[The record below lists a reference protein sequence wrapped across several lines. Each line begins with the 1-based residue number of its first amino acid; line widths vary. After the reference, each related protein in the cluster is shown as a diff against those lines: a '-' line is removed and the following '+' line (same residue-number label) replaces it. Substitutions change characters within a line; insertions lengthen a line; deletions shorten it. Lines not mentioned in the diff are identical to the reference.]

1 MDEKALE
8 SGTVL
13 KRLSGHRETRGT
25 YGASADGLG
34 RGENPNGIRSERNGR
49 RGQGMDKELQTAP
62 ADSEGSLETEHG
74 DNSSPDTR
82 KPGRRQKKR
91 EEPPDPLT
99 LVCRTVRHFFPGLNA
114 SLNALP
120 DPRDDKRCV
129 YSQSHLIWLGLL
141 MFLEHLGSRR
151 QIRNE
156 RGTDAFLENFAVLCG
171 GPDVGTVADPDTLA
185 YYAELL
191 DPDPLE
197 ELRADMLRRLIR
209 MKILDQYRIENC
221 IPVAVDGTQLFTFDY
236 EPWEACCHRK
246 VGKNGETQYF
256 SYALDAKVVTPNGM
270 ALTIATEMLTN
281 EGHDEFDKQD
291 CELKAFPRIA
301 SRIKAAFPRTPF
313 VFLLDGLYASQN
325 VIRLIED
332 NGWRYIIT
340 FKEGSMPERYAES
353 ETLRKLQRRNRLISE
368 KDGVSQTFSWTKG
381 LPVAEFTPDVIYC
394 EETEGGT
401 DECKRFVWLTD
412 FNVNCANVVN
422 LSNNG
427 GRLRWKIENEGFRV
441 QKKNGYEMEHAY
453 SRHENG
459 MRIMY
464 ILLTIAHMI
473 SQLVAKGSL
482 LRSLVKTFGSAKNF
496 ARRLAESIR
505 YVRLDA
511 DMIATPCQIRF
522 SGVPAP
528 P

>member
-1 MDEKALE
+1 
-8 SGTVL
+8 
-13 KRLSGHRETRGT
+13 
-25 YGASADGLG
+25 
-34 RGENPNGIRSERNGR
+34 
-49 RGQGMDKELQTAP
+49 MDKELQTTP

-74 DNSSPDTR
+74 DNPSPDTR

-99 LVCRTVRHFFPGLNA
+99 LVCRTVKHFFPDLNA
-114 SLNALP
+114 ALNALP
-120 DPRDDKRCV
+120 DPRIEKRCV

-141 MFLEHLGSRR
+141 IFLEHLGSRR
-151 QIRNE
+151 QMRLE
-156 RGTDAFLENFAVLCG
+156 RGTDVFVENFAILCG
-171 GPDVGTVADPDTLA
+171 SPALKSVADPDTLA
-185 YYAELL
+185 YYAEQS
-191 DPDPLE
+191 DPE
-197 ELRADMLRRLIR
+197 AMEGVRAEMFRRLVR
-209 MKILDQYRIENC
+209 MKALDSFRIEEY
-221 IPVAVDGTQLFTFDY
+221 IPVAVDGTQLFTFDHR
-236 EPWEACCHRK
+236 PWDACCHRK
-246 VGKNGETQYF
+246 LKNGEIQYF
-256 SYALDAKVVTPNGM
+256 TYALDAKVVTPNGM

-301 SRIKAAFPRTPF
+301 ARIKAAFPRTPF

-325 VIRLIED
+325 VIRLIER

-353 ETLRKLQRRNRLISE
+353 ETLRKLQLDNRLISK
-368 KDGVSQTFSWTKG
+368 KDRVRQNFSWTRG
-381 LPVAEFTPDVIYC
+381 LPVAEFSPNVIYC
-394 EETEGGT
+394 EEKEDGT
-401 DECKRFVWLTD
+401 DRCTRFVWLTD
-412 FNVNCANVVN
+412 FNVNSQNVVR

-482 LRSLVKTFGSAKNF
+482 IRSLMKTFGSVKNF
-496 ARRLAESIR
+496 ARRLAESMRFIP
-505 YVRLDA
+505 LDA
-511 DMIATPCQIRF
+511 DTLGTPCQIRF